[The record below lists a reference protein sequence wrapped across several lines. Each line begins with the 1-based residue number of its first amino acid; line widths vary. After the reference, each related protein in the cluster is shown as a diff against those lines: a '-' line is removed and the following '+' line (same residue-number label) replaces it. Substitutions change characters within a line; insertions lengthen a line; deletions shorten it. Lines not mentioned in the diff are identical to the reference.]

1 MAILANVLLVLTLL
15 VIVVL
20 VLLLALPLPQLN
32 TLLAQILVNSQQLV
46 VPAVAIVPPQL
57 L

>member
-1 MAILANVLLVLTLL
+1 VLLVLTLL